1 MLAPHC
7 TQRAEIVEELRRQ
20 LSRAAAAEARPLPFG
35 LPAIDAHLP
44 QGGLA
49 GGALHEV
56 MPDTRGDM
64 PAAFGFV
71 AAMLGRIRA
80 VRPGGAP
87 LFLVTSPCGLATFA
101 HPHAQAPHGSG

>member
-1 MLAPHC
+1 MLPLTTQNAHHDAPSGAQ
-7 TQRAEIVEELRRQ
+7 QRSEIIDELRRQ
-20 LSRAAAAEARPLPFG
+20 LNRRLAAEAHPLPFG

-56 MPDTRGDM
+56 MPEARGDM

-71 AAMLGRIRA
+71 VAMLSRIRSS
-80 VRPGGAP
+80 AP
-87 LFLVTSPCGLATFA
+87 LFLVTSPCGLAT
-101 HPHAQAPHGSG
+101 